1 VLEDLSRSPLRIAV
15 VAPPWFPIPPS
26 GYGGIEAMV
35 YTLVEG
41 MVARGHEV
49 VLVGAGSHRTSA
61 RFLGTYQ
68 HPPLERMGEG
78 LPEIAHALV
87 ALEHLENLD
96 VDVVHDHSL
105 AGPLTSGW
113 LRTPVVVTAHG
124 PITGDLEPYYRVLG
138 RRVGLVAISDS
149 QRDTG
154 QHLPWMSRV
163 YNAIPVDE
171 YPFETQ
177 KEDFC
182 LFLGRIGAEK
192 SPELAI
198 EAARRAGYPIVIAAK
213 CNEPPE
219 KRYFEEHVRP
229 LLGPDAH
236 WFGEANTAQKK
247 DLLARARCLVFP
259 IQWDEPFGIVM
270 VEAMACGTP
279 VVALRRGSVPE
290 VVVDGVTGFICDQP
304 DELPEAVRSVDE
316 LDAKACRRRVFD
328 CFDVADMVEGYE
340 AVYRRMILR
349 ASNRRDRRG

>member
-1 VLEDLSRSPLRIAV
+1 MLEDLSRSPLRIAV

-49 VLVGAGSHRTSA
+49 VLVGAGSHRISA
-61 RFLGTYQ
+61 RFLRTYEN
-68 HPPLERMGEG
+68 PPLERMGEG
-78 LPEIAHALV
+78 LPEVAHALV
-87 ALEHLENLD
+87 ALEHLESLE

-113 LRTPVVVTAHG
+113 LRAPVVVTAHG
-124 PITGDLEPYYRVLG
+124 PIAGDLEPYYRVLG

-149 QRDTG
+149 QRGTG
-154 QHLPWMSRV
+154 QHLPWTSRV

-192 SPELAI
+192 SPDLAI

-304 DELPEAVRSVDE
+304 DELPDAVRRVDE
-316 LDAKACRRRVFD
+316 LDPKACRRRVFD